1 MFYRV
6 SFYKN
11 SNETFII
18 FAIEFKVISE
28 TQFMDTLDKRF
39 TISFRLY
46 SNITSPGKVIV

>member
-11 SNETFII
+11 SNETLSI

-28 TQFMDTLDKRF
+28 TQFMDTFDKRF

-46 SNITSPGKVIV
+46 SNITSPGLVVV